1 MEVAHETLA
10 INGGMP
16 TRPTPLSYG
25 HQDIGEDDIDAVVQV
40 LRSNLIT
47 TGPKVGEFE
56 EAIAAYVGARYA
68 VSFSSGTAALH
79 GAAFAAG
86 LGPGDEAITTPLTF
100 CATANCVSFVG
111 AKPVFADVCHS
122 TLNLDPVQ
130 VEKQINARTKA
141 LIAVDYGG
149 HPCEL
154 DELLTLADRRGLV
167 VIEDAAHSLGA
178 EYKDRRVGSV
188 SHLTTFSFHP
198 VKHITT
204 GEGGMVTTN
213 SLEYTRRLRLFRNH
227 GIDQEARHRLGQEIG
242 GWYYEMTELGYNYR
256 LSDIGCALGLSQLQK
271 LPENVIRRRE
281 IASQYAEALR
291 DLDGV
296 VLPTEEP
303 FVKCSWHLYPIRL
316 RLDRFSVGRKD
327 IFQALRAENIEVNVH
342 YIPVHLQ
349 PFYKQR
355 FGYRGGE
362 YPVAESAYEGLITL
376 PLFHSMTQRDVADV
390 VAATKKVIR
399 HFEDRM

>member
-1 MEVAHETLA
+1 MEVIRQTLA
-10 INGGMP
+10 INGGTP

-25 HQDIGEDDIDAVVQV
+25 HQDIGEDDIDAVVKV
-40 LRSNLIT
+40 LRANWIT
-47 TGPKVGEFE
+47 TGPKVAEFE
-56 EAIAAYVGARYA
+56 EAIATYVGARYA

-79 GAAFAAG
+79 GAAFAAD

-100 CATANCVSFVG
+100 CATANSVVYLG
-111 AKPVFADVCHS
+111 AKPVFADVS
-122 TLNLDPVQ
+122 QDTLNIDPVQ

-141 LIAVDYGG
+141 VIAIDYGG
-149 HPCEL
+149 HPCEV
-154 DELLTLADRRGLV
+154 DELLALADRQGLV
-167 VIEDAAHSLGA
+167 VIEDASHSLGA

-213 SLEYTRRLRLFRNH
+213 DLEYARRLRLFRNH
-227 GIDQEARHRLGQEIG
+227 GIDQEARKRLGQEVG
-242 GWYYEMTELGYNYR
+242 EWFYEMTELGYNYR
-256 LSDIGCALGLSQLQK
+256 LSDIGCGLGLSQLQK
-271 LPENVIRRRE
+271 LPDNVTRRRD
-281 IASQYAEALR
+281 IASQYKQALR

-296 VLPTEEP
+296 VLPIEEP
-303 FVKCSWHLYPIRL
+303 YAKSSWHLYPIRL

-362 YPVAESAYEGLITL
+362 YPVAESAYERLITL
-376 PLFHSMTQRDVADV
+376 PLFHSMTQRDVGDV
-390 VAATKKVIR
+390 IQAVRKVHR
-399 HFEDRM
+399 HYGKQP